1 MDRIHRVG
9 GSETKPVFYDF
20 LQYENTIDENIYK
33 RVFEKA
39 NRQMKVIEEDN
50 LIFDIN
56 QEDNIES
63 LYNDLKIWATK
74 YLKILILITL

>member
-1 MDRIHRVG
+1 MSKFYLLIHRVG

-20 LQYENTIDENIYK
+20 LQYENTIDEKIYK

-56 QEDNIES
+56 QEDDLES
-63 LYNDLKIWATK
+63 LYNDLKI
-74 YLKILILITL
+74 